1 MLENRKTRSF
11 SLWILRRYG
20 EEVKEEFNSEFSKTL
35 DGNPRQILKD
45 ALFKF
50 YLKKKHCVSREN
62 E

>member
-1 MLENRKTRSF
+1 MLENRKTKSF
-11 SLWILRRYG
+11 SLWILRKYG

-45 ALFKF
+45 ALFRCH
-50 YLKKKHCVSREN
+50 LKKKHRISREN